1 MPTAQKVLLAIL
13 VQIFLSCQARQ
24 RYILKQ
30 GRISALL
37 SYLSWALSLLLAA
50 RFLALSLLAICL
62 RALCFFTCSS
72 ALCFLWALCWSTA
85 AICFRAWCLASCFC
99 WAAFCFWTCF
109 LYTLGLWAALL
120 SALAFVRF
128 LAAATNSA
136 NCNSHD

>member
-30 GRISALL
+30 GRILALL

-62 RALCFFTCSS
+62 W
-72 ALCFLWALCWSTA
+72 ALCFLWALSWSTT